1 MAQGRAAE
9 AAEAIGKAE
18 LFFFLSFPTYH
29 EVKMIVGHLQG
40 DRSLLERSLAEVTR
54 AGCVP
59 LEMYGRLYLGIADLR
74 HGRGRARLAALSRDA
89 HDLGYGL
96 FVRWAEQAVT
106 GAR

>member
-18 LFFFLSFPTYH
+18 LFFSSSASDLPRCQDDSWGTCRATA
-29 EVKMIVGHLQG
+29 
-40 DRSLLERSLAEVTR
+40 RSSRRSLAEVTR

-74 HGRGRARLAALSRDA
+74 HGRGRARLAAFPATRTTAATAS
-89 HDLGYGL
+89 
-96 FVRWAEQAVT
+96 FVRWAN
-106 GAR
+106 RP